1 LERKYI
7 QHPLLKPGSVENR
20 IYQHR
25 ILETARSRNTL
36 VILPTAL
43 GKTVIAML
51 LALEKL
57 SEGKVLFTAP
67 TRPLVQQH
75 YEVFTSK
82 TRLDRNELSLATGKI
97 PQYKRIQLYKSGRIV
112 FATPQCVLNDLKAGV
127 LSLKDFSLV
136 VFDEAHRAR
145 GNYAYV
151 GIASMYVKQCSKPLI
166 LGLTASPGGSE
177 DKIIQICEYLCIE
190 AVEYRS
196 DDDPDVKPYIQ
207 PIDVQWFR
215 VRLPEEYVKIR
226 SRLREILIERI
237 KYLQSMGVLTFKE
250 PAFITKKDL
259 VNLNMELERKLGEGR
274 GGYLYEIKIQATA
287 ALSIAHMIE
296 LIETQGPETLKAFI
310 DRTLTSMVEEGSRG
324 HQYIANHPLFIE
336 ARIYTSQSLSLPN
349 PKIEKLKELVIEQF
363 KTNPESRIIVFTQ
376 YRDTVSMILS
386 RLKDIVDVKAARF
399 IGQGFKDGDPGMN
412 QKQQYEVIQKLRS
425 GEVNVLVATSIAEEG
440 LDIPEVDHVIFYEPV
455 PSEIRYIQRRGRT
468 GRKVAGKVSIIMAEG
483 TLDEVFYWSTIMKV
497 KKMRRIVKQINKKLE
512 QLKKEKQ
519 VELRINEKQLESVR
533 EIQPVREQ
541 IKYFIPE
548 RIEAKGLSKVLRWL
562 MENLPLKPTP
572 VEDIVKIATETLGF
586 SKTQVETAIW
596 RLIQQ
601 GILYEPKPGVVA
613 RP

>member
-1 LERKYI
+1 
-7 QHPLLKPGSVENR
+7 
-20 IYQHR
+20 
-25 ILETARSRNTL
+25 
-36 VILPTAL
+36 
-43 GKTVIAML
+43 
-51 LALEKL
+51 
-57 SEGKVLFTAP
+57 
-67 TRPLVQQH
+67 
-75 YEVFTSK
+75 
-82 TRLDRNELSLATGKI
+82 
-97 PQYKRIQLYKSGRIV
+97 
-112 FATPQCVLNDLKAGV
+112 
-127 LSLKDFSLV
+127 
-136 VFDEAHRAR
+136 
-145 GNYAYV
+145 
-151 GIASMYVKQCSKPLI
+151 
-166 LGLTASPGGSE
+166 
-177 DKIIQICEYLCIE
+177 
-190 AVEYRS
+190 
-196 DDDPDVKPYIQ
+196 
-207 PIDVQWFR
+207 
-215 VRLPEEYVKIR
+215 
-226 SRLREILIERI
+226 
-237 KYLQSMGVLTFKE
+237 
-250 PAFITKKDL
+250 
-259 VNLNMELERKLGEGR
+259 
-274 GGYLYEIKIQATA
+274 
-287 ALSIAHMIE
+287 
-296 LIETQGPETLKAFI
+296 
-310 DRTLTSMVEEGSRG
+310 MVEEGSRG